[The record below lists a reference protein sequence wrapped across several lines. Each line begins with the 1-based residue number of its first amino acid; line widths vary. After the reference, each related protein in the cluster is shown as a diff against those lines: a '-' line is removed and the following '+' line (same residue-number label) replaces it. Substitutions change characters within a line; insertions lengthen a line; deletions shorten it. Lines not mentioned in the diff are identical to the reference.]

1 MYFDF
6 NLKFVKNSLSGAFL
20 AMKMNV
26 EAVLE
31 RFREAYLA
39 PDLTTLAAHLGMDET
54 TFRVWRTRKTVP
66 PKMLVKASSETGRS
80 ISWLSDGFSTAE
92 ASTAGELPANF
103 FDSTEKQVN
112 LTPQELVL
120 LENFRAATIE
130 GRVAIT
136 AVSAALA
143 KAVAKKRK
151 SA

>member
-1 MYFDF
+1 MHCDF

-26 EAVLE
+26 DAVLE

-66 PKMLVKASSETGRS
+66 PKILLKVSSETGRAVA
-80 ISWLSDGFSTAE
+80 WLSCDFLTTKAPTAL
-92 ASTAGELPANF
+92 ASPANF

-112 LTPQELVL
+112 LTPQEQAL
-120 LENFRAATIE
+120 LENFRAASTE
-130 GRVAIT
+130 GRVAIA

-143 KAVAKKRK
+143 KPVAKRRK

>member
-1 MYFDF
+1 ME
-6 NLKFVKNSLSGAFL
+6 
-20 AMKMNV
+20 MNV

-66 PKMLVKASSETGRS
+66 PKVLVKASSETGRS
-80 ISWLSDGFSTAE
+80 VAWLSDGLLTAE
-92 ASTAGELPANF
+92 APTSRASPANF

-112 LTPQELVL
+112 LTPQEQAL
-120 LENFRAATIE
+120 LENFRAASIE
-130 GRVAIT
+130 GRVAIA

-143 KAVAKKRK
+143 KPVAKRRK
-151 SA
+151 ST